1 MLKQSRITLPLILFQ
16 FCLMWSCLTIMTTKS
31 TSARNSSK
39 SSYWFFCDL
48 VADEERIVAFE
59 RTCKVTFLK
68 LEHLKGWRLTII
80 IDILFISKTI
90 KTNFAVIVDI
100 VLLHDLVDTVE
111 DKLRLTVVGLHRLR
125 SITLAR
131 RG

>member
-1 MLKQSRITLPLILFQ
+1 MIYTLKRADVETIKNYFALDLVPILLDVVVLNHNDNQIYIGEELIEVVILV
-16 FCLMWSCLTIMTTKS
+16 
-31 TSARNSSK
+31 
-39 SSYWFFCDL
+39 FCDL

-111 DKLRLTVVGLHRLR
+111 DKLRLTVVGLP
-125 SITLAR
+125 
-131 RG
+131 